1 MHVERRQIWPPRF
14 RYRLCLLLPLLSA
27 QLSAQQPDTTMSS
40 ISGVIVNSLRAPI
53 EGAEIRI
60 PGTSIT
66 TFSSAT
72 GSFLLRVPVLAEL
85 LVRIRRPGYKSQ
97 LLKLRP
103 PWSGVIE
110 LQHGVFELPE
120 IKVTARNAKPAEYAS
135 TTKYD
140 DFFRRRRQG
149 FGLFIDR
156 SDIERRAPTRA
167 AEMLQGRA
175 GVRVDLRMSGANGG
189 TIVRFLR
196 CSEFPPKINVYIDG
210 RRQMPD
216 GKVMMIAS
224 ASGDREGDAET
235 KREAQAMVGTMLDR
249 IAIGDIELI
258 EVFRGPG
265 ELPPEFNDG
274 NCGAIAVWTRQ
285 GGR

>member
-1 MHVERRQIWPPRF
+1 MPVRRQIRPTRF
-14 RYRLCLLLPLLSA
+14 RYRLGVLLPLLSA
-27 QLSAQQPDTTMSS
+27 QLPAQQPDTTMSS
-40 ISGVIVNSLRAPI
+40 ISGVVVNSLRAPI
-53 EGAEIRI
+53 EGAEIGV
-60 PGTSIT
+60 PGTRMT

-72 GSFLLRVPVLAEL
+72 GSFSLRVPALAEL

-97 LLKLRP
+97 LLTLRP
-103 PWSGVIE
+103 PWSGAIE
-110 LQHGVFELPE
+110 LQQGVFELPE
-120 IKVTARNAKPAEYAS
+120 IKVTARYAKPAEYAS

-149 FGLFIDR
+149 FGLFLDR
-156 SDIERRAPTRA
+156 SDIERRAPTRV

-175 GVRVDLRMSGANGG
+175 GVRVDLRMSGASGG

-196 CSEFPPKINVYIDG
+196 CSEFPPKINIYIDG

-216 GKVMMIAS
+216 GKVMMAAS
-224 ASGDREGDAET
+224 ASGDREGEAES

-265 ELPPEFNDG
+265 ELPPEFNEG

>member
-1 MHVERRQIWPPRF
+1 MPVRRQIRPTRF
-14 RYRLCLLLPLLSA
+14 RYRLGVLLPLLSA
-27 QLSAQQPDTTMSS
+27 QLPAQQPDTTMSS
-40 ISGVIVNSLRAPI
+40 ISGVVVNTLRAPI
-53 EGAEIRI
+53 EGAEIGV
-60 PGTSIT
+60 PGTSMT

-72 GSFLLRVPVLAEL
+72 GNFLLRVPVLAEL

-103 PWSGVIE
+103 PWSGTIE
-110 LQHGVFELPE
+110 LQQGVFELPE

-156 SDIERRAPTRA
+156 SDIERRAPTRV
-167 AEMLQGRA
+167 AELLQGRA

-189 TIVRFLR
+189 TIIRFAR
-196 CSEFPPKINVYIDG
+196 CSEFPPKINIYIDG

-216 GKVMMIAS
+216 GKVMMAAS
-224 ASGDREGDAET
+224 ASGDREGEAET

-265 ELPPEFNDG
+265 ELPPEFNEG

>member
-1 MHVERRQIWPPRF
+1 M
-14 RYRLCLLLPLLSA
+14 LLPLLSA
-27 QLSAQQPDTTMSS
+27 QLPAQQPDTTMSS
-40 ISGVIVNSLRAPI
+40 ISGVVVNSLRAPI
-53 EGAEIRI
+53 EGAEIGV
-60 PGTSIT
+60 PGTGMT

-103 PWSGVIE
+103 PWSGAIE
-110 LQHGVFELPE
+110 LQQGVFELPE

-149 FGLFIDR
+149 FGLFIER
-156 SDIERRAPTRA
+156 SDIERRAPTRV
-167 AEMLQGRA
+167 AELLQGRA
-175 GVRVDLRMSGANGG
+175 GVRVDLRMSGASGG
-189 TIVRFLR
+189 TIVRFVR

-216 GKVMMIAS
+216 GKVMMAAS
-224 ASGDREGDAET
+224 ASGNREGDAET
-235 KREAQAMVGTMLDR
+235 KREAQAVVGTMLDR

>member
-1 MHVERRQIWPPRF
+1 MPVRRQIRPTRF
-14 RYRLCLLLPLLSA
+14 RYRLGVLLPLLSA
-27 QLSAQQPDTTMSS
+27 QLSAQQPDTTMST
-40 ISGVIVNSLRAPI
+40 ISGVIVNALRAPI
-53 EGAEIRI
+53 EGAEIGV
-60 PGTSIT
+60 PGTSMT

-103 PWSGVIE
+103 PWSGTIE
-110 LQHGVFELPE
+110 LQQGVFELPE

-156 SDIERRAPTRA
+156 SDIQRRAPTRV
-167 AEMLQGRA
+167 AELLQGRA

-189 TIVRFLR
+189 TIIRFAR
-196 CSEFPPKINVYIDG
+196 CSEFPPKINIYIDG

-216 GKVMMIAS
+216 GKVMMVAS
-224 ASGDREGDAET
+224 ASGDREGEAES

-265 ELPPEFNDG
+265 ERPPEFNEG